1 LEQHKEDMIV
11 MTQTLNRELDLFIE
25 ETNEARDQL
34 LKEANGDKLAEKEI
48 KEEASETIY
57 KAWELNA
64 DIFSRNVSYL
74 NEKLIAETS
83 YII

>member
-1 LEQHKEDMIV
+1 MIA

-34 LKEANGDKLAEKEI
+34 LKEANGDKLAEKKI

-64 DIFSRNVSYL
+64 DTLSRNVSYL